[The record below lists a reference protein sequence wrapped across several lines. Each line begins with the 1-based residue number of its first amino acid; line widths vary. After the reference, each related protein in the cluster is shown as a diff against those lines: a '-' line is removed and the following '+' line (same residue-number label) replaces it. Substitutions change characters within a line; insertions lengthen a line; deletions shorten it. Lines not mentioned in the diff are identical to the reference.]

1 MELYTSKLNA
11 NQTFKNYKA
20 LCECLNEPVKNGCAK
35 KAQLK
40 EWERYFSFEKN
51 GQKITIT
58 EIFDTPKGKVDNRI
72 NNGGYN
78 TKNIQP
84 MMDYIMSTLTNE
96 HLNEYMTISYWSA
109 KVLELVNTNVT
120 DIIYDSEKEIERF
133 CIDNEIEDIEFFKLY
148 LRTVKFVIKKFI
160 TSTFNTLAKRG
171 YIVLNNGYKFAYN
184 ENGSDRRH
192 FVSTDLVNGLIETVE
207 QELCAYLMTI
217 TEEEKDEDIRRFSK
231 FKNRQIKGR
240 QLLFFLQQEENK
252 ELYQTYLKLRND
264 NLNASEDFKEALNSE
279 ICYQLDS
286 EELFIDGENVIVSA
300 YYPAYKI
307 AKKDDY
313 EITNTDKDNLKQEIF
328 NIIKKLAER
337 QMGYI
342 KRYDSECCEYTHPYT
357 DFDSLDKMRKI
368 NNILLKGV
376 IQVDSIDEII
386 EKHIE
391 DGGNWFDDIVTYE
404 FDGEYLDNI
413 KKANKAK
420 SRIKNRT
427 KTDKPKVDVRIDYDE
442 DYDFCGVAVYSAVS
456 ERVSSLW

>member
-1 MELYTSKLNA
+1 MLNTNELYI
-11 NQTFKNYKA
+11 NQTFKNYKF
-20 LCECLNEPVKNGCAK
+20 LCEFLGQPVKVGK
-35 KAQLK
+35 GKQLQWK
-40 EWERYFSFEKN
+40 EWERYFSYRKE
-51 GQKITIT
+51 GQKIIIT
-58 EIFDTPKGKVDNRI
+58 DVFETPKEKIDHR
-72 NNGGYN
+72 GGNN
-78 TKNIQP
+78 TKNVQP

-96 HLNEYMTISYWSA
+96 HLNEYMTISNWSA

-120 DIIYDSEKEIERF
+120 DIIYDSEEEIEKF
-133 CIDNEIEDIEFFKLY
+133 CVDNEIEDVGFFKLY

-171 YIVLNNGYKFAYN
+171 HIVLNNGYKFAYN

-207 QELCAYLMTI
+207 QELCAYFMTI

-231 FKNRQIKGR
+231 FKDRQIKGR

-252 ELYQTYLKLRND
+252 ELYQTYLKVRND
-264 NLNASEDFKEALNSE
+264 NLNASEDFKESLNSE

-300 YYPAYKI
+300 YYPAYEI
-307 AKKDDY
+307 AKKNDY

-404 FDGEYLDNI
+404 FDSEHFDNI

-427 KTDKPKVDVRIDYDE
+427 KADKPKVDVRIDYDE

>member
-1 MELYTSKLNA
+1 MELYTKQLTP
-11 NQTFKNYKA
+11 NQVFKNYKE
-20 LCECLNEPVKNGCAK
+20 LCTFLHEEVKGGCAK

-40 EWERYFSFEKN
+40 DWENYFTYSKDGNKF
-51 GQKITIT
+51 IIT
-58 EIFDTPKGKVDNRI
+58 EIFETPKEKVERR
-72 NNGGYN
+72 GGSHN
-78 TKNIQP
+78 TKNVQP

-96 HLNEYMTISYWSA
+96 HLNEYMTISNWSA

-120 DIIYDSEKEIERF
+120 DIIYDSEEEIEKF
-133 CIDNEIEDIEFFKLY
+133 CVDNEIEDVGFFKLY

-171 YIVLNNGYKFAYN
+171 HIVLNNGYKFAYN

-207 QELCAYLMTI
+207 QELCAYFMTI

-231 FKNRQIKGR
+231 FKDRQIKGR

-252 ELYQTYLKLRND
+252 ELYQTYLKVRND

-300 YYPAYKI
+300 YYPAYEI
-307 AKKDDY
+307 AKKNDY

-342 KRYDSECCEYTHPYT
+342 KRYDSERCEYTHPYT

-404 FDGEYLDNI
+404 FDSEHFDNI
-413 KKANKAK
+413 KKANKTK

-427 KTDKPKVDVRIDYDE
+427 KTDKPRVDVRIDYDE

>member
-1 MELYTSKLNA
+1 MELYTSKLNT

-58 EIFDTPKGKVDNRI
+58 EIFATPKGKVDNRI

-78 TKNIQP
+78 TKNVQP

-96 HLNEYMTISYWSA
+96 YLNEYMTISNWSA

-120 DIIYDSEKEIERF
+120 DIIYDSEEEIERF
-133 CIDNEIEDIEFFKLY
+133 CVDNEIEDVEFFKLY

-207 QELCAYLMTI
+207 QELCAYFMTI

-279 ICYQLDS
+279 IYHQLDS
-286 EELFIDGENVIVSA
+286 EKLFIDGENVIVSA
-300 YYPAYKI
+300 YYPAYEI
-307 AKKDDY
+307 AKKNDY

-342 KRYDSECCEYTHPYT
+342 KRYDSECCEYIHPYT

-404 FDGEYLDNI
+404 FDSEYLDNI

>member
-1 MELYTSKLNA
+1 MELYTKQLTP
-11 NQTFKNYKA
+11 NQVFKNYKE
-20 LCECLNEPVKNGCAK
+20 LCTFLHEEVKGGCAK

-40 EWERYFSFEKN
+40 DWENYFTYSKDGNKF
-51 GQKITIT
+51 IIT
-58 EIFDTPKGKVDNRI
+58 EIFETPKEKVERR
-72 NNGGYN
+72 GGSHN
-78 TKNIQP
+78 TKNVQP

-120 DIIYDSEKEIERF
+120 DIIYDSEEEIERF
-133 CIDNEIEDIEFFKLY
+133 CVGNEIEDVEFFKLY

-171 YIVLNNGYKFAYN
+171 HIVLNNGYKFAYN

-207 QELCAYLMTI
+207 QELCVYLMTI

-307 AKKDDY
+307 AKKNDY

-404 FDGEYLDNI
+404 FDSEHLDNI

-420 SRIKNRT
+420 SRIENRT

>member
-1 MELYTSKLNA
+1 MLNTNELYI
-11 NQTFKNYKA
+11 NQTFKNYKF
-20 LCECLNEPVKNGCAK
+20 LCEFLGQPVKVGK
-35 KAQLK
+35 GKQLQWK
-40 EWERYFSFEKN
+40 EWERYFSYRKE
-51 GQKITIT
+51 GQKIIIT
-58 EIFDTPKGKVDNRI
+58 DVFETPKEKIDHR
-72 NNGGYN
+72 GGNN
-78 TKNIQP
+78 TKNVQP

-96 HLNEYMTISYWSA
+96 HLNEYMTISNWSA

-120 DIIYDSEKEIERF
+120 DIIYDSEEEIEKF
-133 CIDNEIEDIEFFKLY
+133 CVDNEIEDVGFFKLY

-171 YIVLNNGYKFAYN
+171 HIVLNNGYKFAYN

-207 QELCAYLMTI
+207 QELCAYFMTI

-231 FKNRQIKGR
+231 FKDRQIKGR

-252 ELYQTYLKLRND
+252 ELYQTYLKVRND

-300 YYPAYKI
+300 YYPAYEI
-307 AKKDDY
+307 AKKNDY

-404 FDGEYLDNI
+404 FDSEHFDNI

>member
-1 MELYTSKLNA
+1 MELYTSKLNT

-78 TKNIQP
+78 TKNVQP

-96 HLNEYMTISYWSA
+96 HLNEYMTISNWSA

-120 DIIYDSEKEIERF
+120 DIIYDSEEEIERF
-133 CIDNEIEDIEFFKLY
+133 CVDNEIEDVEFFKLY

-207 QELCAYLMTI
+207 QELCAYFMTI
-217 TEEEKDEDIRRFSK
+217 TEEEKDEDIRRFSQ

-279 ICYQLDS
+279 IYHQLDS
-286 EELFIDGENVIVSA
+286 EKLFIDGENVIVSA
-300 YYPAYKI
+300 YYPAYEI
-307 AKKDDY
+307 AKKNDY

-342 KRYDSECCEYTHPYT
+342 KRYDSECCEYIHPYT

-404 FDGEYLDNI
+404 FDSEYLDNI

-420 SRIKNRT
+420 SRIENRT

>member
-1 MELYTSKLNA
+1 MLNTNELYI
-11 NQTFKNYKA
+11 NQTFKNYKF
-20 LCECLNEPVKNGCAK
+20 LCEFLGQPVKVGK
-35 KAQLK
+35 GKQLQWK
-40 EWERYFSFEKN
+40 EWERYFSYRKE
-51 GQKITIT
+51 GQKIIIT
-58 EIFDTPKGKVDNRI
+58 DVFETPKEKIDHR
-72 NNGGYN
+72 GGNN

-96 HLNEYMTISYWSA
+96 HLNEYMTISNWSA

-120 DIIYDSEKEIERF
+120 DIIYDSEEEIERF
-133 CIDNEIEDIEFFKLY
+133 CVDNEIEDVEFFKLY

-217 TEEEKDEDIRRFSK
+217 TEEEKDEDIRRFSQ

-252 ELYQTYLKLRND
+252 ELYQTYLKVRND
-264 NLNASEDFKEALNSE
+264 NLNASEDFKKALNSE

-307 AKKDDY
+307 VKKNDY

-404 FDGEYLDNI
+404 FDSEYLDNI

-420 SRIKNRT
+420 SRIENRT

>member
-1 MELYTSKLNA
+1 MELYTKQLTP
-11 NQTFKNYKA
+11 NQVFKNYKE
-20 LCECLNEPVKNGCAK
+20 LCTFLHEEVKGGCAK

-40 EWERYFSFEKN
+40 DWENYFTYSKDGNKF
-51 GQKITIT
+51 IIT
-58 EIFDTPKGKVDNRI
+58 EIFETPKEKVERR
-72 NNGGYN
+72 GGSHN

-120 DIIYDSEKEIERF
+120 DIIYDSEEEIERF
-133 CIDNEIEDIEFFKLY
+133 CVDNEIEDVEFFKLY

-207 QELCAYLMTI
+207 QELCAYFMTI
-217 TEEEKDEDIRRFSK
+217 TEEEKDEDIRRFSQ

-252 ELYQTYLKLRND
+252 ELYQTYLKVRND
-264 NLNASEDFKEALNSE
+264 NLNASEYFKKALNSE

-307 AKKDDY
+307 DQKNDY

-404 FDGEYLDNI
+404 FDSEHLDNI

-420 SRIKNRT
+420 SRIVNRT
-427 KTDKPKVDVRIDYDE
+427 KTDKPKVNVRIDYDE
-442 DYDFCGVAVYSAVS
+442 DYDFCGVAVYGAVS

>member
-1 MELYTSKLNA
+1 MELYTKQLTP
-11 NQTFKNYKA
+11 NQVFKNYKE
-20 LCECLNEPVKNGCAK
+20 LCTFLHEEVKGGCAK

-40 EWERYFSFEKN
+40 DWENYFTYSKDGNKF
-51 GQKITIT
+51 IIT
-58 EIFDTPKGKVDNRI
+58 EIFETPKEKVERR
-72 NNGGYN
+72 GGSHN
-78 TKNIQP
+78 TKNVQP

-96 HLNEYMTISYWSA
+96 HLNEYMTISNWSA

-120 DIIYDSEKEIERF
+120 DIIYDSEEEIEKF
-133 CIDNEIEDIEFFKLY
+133 CVDNEIEDVGFFKLY

-171 YIVLNNGYKFAYN
+171 HIVLNNGYKFAYN

-207 QELCAYLMTI
+207 QELCAYFMTI

-231 FKNRQIKGR
+231 FKDRQIKGR

-252 ELYQTYLKLRND
+252 ELYQTYLKVRND

-300 YYPAYKI
+300 YYPAYEI
-307 AKKDDY
+307 AKKNDY

-404 FDGEYLDNI
+404 FDSEHFDNI
-413 KKANKAK
+413 KKANKTK